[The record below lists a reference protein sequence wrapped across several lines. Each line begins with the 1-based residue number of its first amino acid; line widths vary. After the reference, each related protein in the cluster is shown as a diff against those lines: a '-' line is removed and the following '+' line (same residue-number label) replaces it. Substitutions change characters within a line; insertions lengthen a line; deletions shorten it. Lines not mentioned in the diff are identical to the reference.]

1 MLGEYLKY
9 MRISRGITQ
18 KDLAKKLF
26 IAPCTL
32 SHYETGSRMVP
43 YSLFEKCL
51 KILNYKVTI
60 VDCQNEK
67 EVTKVE
73 IQRIIK

>member
-9 MRISRGITQ
+9 MRLSRGITQ
-18 KDLAKKLF
+18 KELAKKLF

-51 KILNYKVTI
+51 KILNYKYTI
-60 VDCQNEK
+60 IDCENEK
-67 EVTKVE
+67 EVTRVE
-73 IQRIIK
+73 IERIIK